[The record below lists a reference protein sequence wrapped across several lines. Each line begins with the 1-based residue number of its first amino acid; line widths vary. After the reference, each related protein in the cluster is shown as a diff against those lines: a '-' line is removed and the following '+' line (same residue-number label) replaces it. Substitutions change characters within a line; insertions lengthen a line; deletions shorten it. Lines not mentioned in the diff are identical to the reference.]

1 VELADAKNEFIMS
14 HNAQNSS
21 TSQSNKVSARYES
34 SSCCDSKIMRIGQK
48 QFCFD
53 LGNNEKGHFLK
64 ISEVHYLNLF
74 MIFNFYI
81 FIKEI
86 CL

>member
-1 VELADAKNEFIMS
+1 MS

-34 SSCCDSKIMRIGQK
+34 SSCCDSKIIRRGQK

-64 ISEVHYLNLF
+64 ISEVHYLRLF
-74 MIFNFYI
+74 IIFNFPYFYKRDA
-81 FIKEI
+81 FIAF
-86 CL
+86 